1 MKEVHLSVEAKEQLT
16 NWLMEQP
23 AKFANP
29 ILQFLEENEVKEDKV
44 KPVDMPPK
52 DVYHKKT

>member
-1 MKEVHLSVEAKEQLT
+1 MNEIVINPEKRKELT

-29 ILQFLEENEVKEDKV
+29 ILQFLQENEVKKEEEK
-44 KPVDMPPK
+44 KPTK
-52 DVYHKKT
+52 